1 MQEMSR
7 KNKLFTDSVIRRMTR
22 VALSCGAINLA
33 QGFPD
38 FDPPK
43 ALTDRLAEVSAL
55 GPHQYPITMG
65 APNFRQA
72 LARKAG
78 RFMGRTLDPE
88 TDMVVTIGS
97 TEAMV
102 DTIFALTNP
111 GDKIIMFS
119 PYFENYR
126 AQAIMADCEPIFVPL
141 VPPAFNFDANVLED
155 AFKQGAKAILIC
167 NPSNPSGKVFTY
179 DELKLISELCIKYD
193 AFAIMDEVYEHI
205 VYEGHKHIYMNS
217 LPGMWERTVSC
228 SSLSKT
234 YSITGW
240 RLGYAIAPKPI
251 MDRIKQYHDFNTV
264 GAPSPLMEAAVVGL
278 DMPDSYYKEFGDHYA
293 HMKKLFTDGL
303 KQIGIPFTDPQGA
316 YFVLADIGP
325 YLRKGE
331 SDVDFC
337 LEMAE
342 KVGVACVPGTSFF
355 NENVNNI
362 VRVHFAKK
370 DETLYEALDR
380 LSHLK
385 ENALR
390 KTSLPYICGR
400 LVCVY
405 RTVSRRLRPYP
416 AAAAASSTAC
426 RPAPRPAGRKSPRCG
441 QTAFPAQRAAAS
453 APAADRCGRGC
464 CLTRGSCG
472 RRAGTAAAASPLP
485 AAARRGS
492 RGRRPS
498 RRAGG
503 SDGPSPGCRKRRS
516 SSTGRPFQPAGS
528 RSARPRSDTHA

>member
-22 VALSCGAINLA
+22 VSLACGAINLA

-78 RFMGRTLDPE
+78 RFMGRALDPD

-126 AQAIMADCEPIFVPL
+126 AQAIMADCEPVFVPL
-141 VPPAFNFDANVLED
+141 VPPEFNFDANVLED

-205 VYEGHKHIYMNS
+205 VYDGHKHIYMNS

-278 DMPDSYYKEFGDHYA
+278 DMPDSSYQEFGAHYA

-325 YLRKGE
+325 YMRKGE

-355 NENVNNI
+355 NENINHI

-370 DETLYEALDR
+370 DETLYEALER
-380 LSHLK
+380 LSYLK
-385 ENALR
+385 E
-390 KTSLPYICGR
+390 KMG
-400 LVCVY
+400 
-405 RTVSRRLRPYP
+405 
-416 AAAAASSTAC
+416 
-426 RPAPRPAGRKSPRCG
+426 
-441 QTAFPAQRAAAS
+441 
-453 APAADRCGRGC
+453 
-464 CLTRGSCG
+464 
-472 RRAGTAAAASPLP
+472 
-485 AAARRGS
+485 
-492 RGRRPS
+492 
-498 RRAGG
+498 
-503 SDGPSPGCRKRRS
+503 
-516 SSTGRPFQPAGS
+516 
-528 RSARPRSDTHA
+528 